1 MYKKFDLLFVLK
13 SVNRPGIAGL
23 FKKNGITSVHG
34 HGTIVTPNQVIVKN
48 NDGGRTTINTKN
60 ILVATGS
67 EVTPFPGIEVYSLCL
82 HCHDRSKKFHLAFI
96 ENVF

>member
-1 MYKKFDLLFVLK
+1 MVNDTYYFNVLFKISNLYLLYFNNTK
-13 SVNRPGIAGL
+13 TGIAGL

-67 EVTPFPGIEVYSLCL
+67 EVTPFPGIEVST
-82 HCHDRSKKFHLAFI
+82 R
-96 ENVF
+96 